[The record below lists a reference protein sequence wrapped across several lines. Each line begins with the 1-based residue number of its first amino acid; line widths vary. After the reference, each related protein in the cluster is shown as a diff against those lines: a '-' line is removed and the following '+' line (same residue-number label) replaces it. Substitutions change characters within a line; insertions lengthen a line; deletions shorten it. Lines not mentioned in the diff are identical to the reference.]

1 MADSPVSVHG
11 FLQNPQN
18 KYNIFVFVHE
28 NVQIAAVF
36 CNRNIVL
43 LDDATN
49 GRTNRR
55 M

>member
-1 MADSPVSVHG
+1 MVDSPVSVHG
-11 FLQNPQN
+11 FLQNPQ
-18 KYNIFVFVHE
+18 YNIFVFIHE
-28 NVQIAAVF
+28 NVQIAAIF
-36 CNRNIVL
+36 RNRNIVF